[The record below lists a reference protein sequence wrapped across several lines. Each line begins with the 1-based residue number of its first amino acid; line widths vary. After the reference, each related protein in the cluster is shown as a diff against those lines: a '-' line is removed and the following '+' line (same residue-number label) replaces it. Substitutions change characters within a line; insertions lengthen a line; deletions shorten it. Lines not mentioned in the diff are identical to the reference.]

1 MKLPIKVNQRD
12 KRVLLIGGLIALL
25 IIAFSLYSW
34 YSDFIERVRS
44 VSDAKIVLLKTQLM
58 KLSESDELQRQVN
71 ALKQDFEI
79 HKSSLLKGEK
89 TPVAAAELQRILKE
103 KAASLS
109 IDVNLQRELTPVDF
123 NFYLGIPV
131 EIGFTANTDKL
142 SGMLYMLK
150 QSPFLLKVTEMKIRV
165 TNVNNPVN
173 VNATLQIMGFIEKP
187 SPEKPDKPEKA
198 SGVKE
203 GKDVS

>member
-25 IIAFSLYSW
+25 IIAFSIFSW
-34 YSDFIERVRS
+34 YSDFMERVSS
-44 VSDAKIVLLKTQLM
+44 VSDAKIVLLKKQLM
-58 KLSESDELQRQVN
+58 KLSESDELQMQVN
-71 ALKQDFEI
+71 AFKQDFERQ
-79 HKSSLLKGEK
+79 KGSLLKGEK

-103 KAASLS
+103 MASSLN
-109 IDVNLQRELTPVDF
+109 IDVNLERELTPVDF

-165 TNVNNPVN
+165 ANVNNPVN

-187 SPEKPDKPEKA
+187 SAEKA
-198 SGVKE
+198 AGVKE

>member
-1 MKLPIKVNQRD
+1 MKFPIKVNQRD

-25 IIAFSLYSW
+25 IIAYSIFSW
-34 YSDFIERVRS
+34 YSDFIENVKT
-44 VSDAKIVLLKTQLM
+44 VSEAKIVLLKKQLI
-58 KLSESDELQRQVN
+58 KLSEEENIQAQVQ
-71 ALKQDFEI
+71 AFKQDFEI
-79 HKSSLLKGEK
+79 KKGALLKGEK

-103 KAASLS
+103 MASSLN
-109 IDVNLQRELTPVDF
+109 INVNLERTLAPVDF
-123 NFYLGIPV
+123 NFYMGIPV
-131 EIGFTANTDKL
+131 EIGFTADTDKL

-150 QSPFLLKVTEMKIRV
+150 QSPFLLKVTDMKIRV

-187 SPEKPDKPEKA
+187 SAEKA
-198 SGVKE
+198 AGVKE

>member
-1 MKLPIKVNQRD
+1 MMKLPIKVNQRD

-25 IIAFSLYSW
+25 IIAFSLFSW
-34 YSDFIERVRS
+34 YRDFVESVS
-44 VSDAKIVLLKTQLM
+44 GVSDAKIVLLKKQLI
-58 KLSESDELQRQVN
+58 KLSERDDLQMQVN
-71 ALKQDFEI
+71 AFKEDFKRR
-79 HKSSLLKGEK
+79 KSSLLKGEK
-89 TPVAAAELQRILKE
+89 TPVAGAELQRILKE
-103 KAASLS
+103 MASSLN

-173 VNATLQIMGFIEKP
+173 VNATLQIMGFIEKL
-187 SPEKPDKPEKA
+187 SAEKTAGAE
-198 SGVKE
+198 E